1 MSQVLKLVLV
11 ALFLA
16 IGTILDA
23 VVPSFPMKPD
33 LLLSMMFLAIFLF
46 ADRRNFLIIG
56 LAAGLLSGL
65 TSTMPGG
72 FLPNVIDKI
81 ITATVIFAVYSVL
94 RLVVPKLIN
103 AIVLT
108 ALGTVLSGT
117 VFLGSLGLI
126 ASLPPKLSFMGLF
139 LAVVLPAAAIN
150 AVLMAV
156 VYPIIERVM
165 KNSFSNQLSTP
176 KNRAV

>member
-33 LLLSMMFLAIFLF
+33 LLLSMMFLAVFLF

-72 FLPNVIDKI
+72 FFPNIIDKL
-81 ITATVIFAVYSVL
+81 ITTTVIFAIFSVL
-94 RLVVPKLIN
+94 RLVIPKLFN

-108 ALGTVLSGT
+108 AIGTVLSGT
-117 VFLGSLGLI
+117 VFLGSLSLI
-126 ASLPPKLSFMGLF
+126 ASLPPKTSFIGLF

-150 AVLMAV
+150 AVLMAII
-156 VYPIIERVM
+156 YPIVEKVM
-165 KNSFSNQLSTP
+165 QNSFSNQRVAA
-176 KNRAV
+176 KKG